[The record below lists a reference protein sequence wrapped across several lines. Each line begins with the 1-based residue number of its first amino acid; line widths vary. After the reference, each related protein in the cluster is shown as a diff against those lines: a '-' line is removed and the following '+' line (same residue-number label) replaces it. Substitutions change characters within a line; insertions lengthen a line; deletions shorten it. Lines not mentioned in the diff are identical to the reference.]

1 MPSYTMRLLK
11 CPACG
16 GPLEPPAGQSS
27 MLCTYCNNTVIIP
40 ENLRA
45 PAPGAP
51 ASSQSI
57 FSGIDMSAMVGYG
70 AQWSEVVQLAQS
82 GNKAAAIDKYKA
94 LTGSDETAAKYMVD
108 TLGGYQAY
116 EFTGSGY
123 NAVQQVYTPAAISQ
137 SLRTADAVTKSA
149 TRFTLWLTC
158 GITAFVLFMIFI
170 TTVPVLIGVFASLWA
185 AFR

>member
-11 CPACG
+11 CPSCG

-51 ASSQSI
+51 ASQQSI
-57 FSGIDMSAMVGYG
+57 FSGIDMNAMVGYG

-108 TLGGYQAY
+108 TLGGYQSF
-116 EFTGSGY
+116 EFIGN
-123 NAVQQVYTPAAISQ
+123 NAVQQVYTPMISQ
-137 SLRTADAVTKSA
+137 SLRTADTVTKSV
-149 TRFTLWLTC
+149 TRMTLWLTC

>member
-16 GPLEPPAGQSS
+16 GPLEPPAGQNS
-27 MLCTYCNNTVIIP
+27 MQCTYCGNTVAIP
-40 ENLRA
+40 ENMRS
-45 PAPGAP
+45 PAPGTS
-51 ASSQSI
+51 ASPQSI
-57 FSGIDMSAMVGYG
+57 FSGIDMNAMVGYG
-70 AQWSEVVQLAQS
+70 AQWSEVVQLAQK
-82 GNKAAAIDKYKA
+82 GDKAAAMEKYKT
-94 LTGSDETAAKYMVD
+94 LTGSDDAGARYMVD

-116 EFTGSGY
+116 EITGQNS
-123 NAVQQVYTPAAISQ
+123 VQQVYTPLIGQ
-137 SLRTADAVTKSA
+137 SLQRADAVTKSV
-149 TRFTLWLTC
+149 TRMTLWLTC

>member
-16 GPLEPPAGQSS
+16 GPLEPPSGENS
-27 MLCTYCNNTVIIP
+27 MQCTYCGNAVIIP
-40 ENLRA
+40 ENLRT

-51 ASSQSI
+51 ANSPSV
-57 FSGIDMSAMVGYG
+57 FSGIDMNAMVGYG

-82 GNKAAAIDKYKA
+82 GNKAGAISKYMA
-94 LTGSDETAAKYMVD
+94 LTGSDESAAKYMVE

-116 EFTGSGY
+116 EFTGSSH
-123 NAVQQVYTPAAISQ
+123 NAVQQVYAPMISQ
-137 SLRTADAVTKSA
+137 SLRTADSVTKSA
-149 TRFTLWLTC
+149 TRLTLWLTC
-158 GITAFVLFMIFI
+158 GIFAFVMLMILI
-170 TTVPVLIGVFASLWA
+170 TTVPVLIGVFVSLMA